1 MIKMFE
7 WLLGTD
13 RTAELRAAERD
24 AAEDVR
30 VSRVMRAHAE
40 QIGPAL
46 RFELGAN
53 SWGDR
58 IRSALHQEGWESR

>member
-1 MIKMFE
+1 MIKLIE
-7 WLLGTD
+7 WMLGTD
-13 RTAELRAAERD
+13 KAEELRTAERNADRDVQVSRALREHAER
-24 AAEDVR
+24 V
-30 VSRVMRAHAE
+30 
-40 QIGPAL
+40 GPTL